1 MSIERHDDNDDAEI
15 LVGRFKQQLAAVTD
29 ADQALAHM
37 PTPIAP
43 SGGRLEVWAEPQI
56 KRAKTVHVF
65 VRRWTPAMAGTAL
78 FLALLFA
85 PLTGPLR
92 VYSIGWALFGFWISL
107 GRPGP
112 RATAALISGAA
123 VTVWGWLTVA
133 FSAVSRL
140 LHRTDPEAAQR
151 PATA

>member
-1 MSIERHDDNDDAEI
+1 MSIDPNNADNEV
-15 LVGRFKQQLAAVTD
+15 LVGRFAAELAAVDD
-29 ADQALAHM
+29 ADQAIARM
-37 PTPIAP
+37 PQPITP
-43 SGGRLEVWAEPQI
+43 SGGKLEARVKPQI
-56 KRAKTVHVF
+56 KRAKTARDT

-112 RATAALISGAA
+112 RATAALISRAA
-123 VTVWGWLTVA
+123 VTVWDWLTVA
-133 FSAVSRL
+133 FSEVSRL
-140 LHRTDPEAAQR
+140 LHRADPEAAQR